1 MPAYNEAA
9 TVGIAVKR
17 VLDIRY
23 PCDVEVVVVDD
34 GSADNT
40 SEVLASI
47 DDQRVTIAEHPVN
60 RGKGAAVRTA
70 AGLATGDY
78 LVIFDADLEYSPDDI
93 LGLLTP
99 VTRGDAEVV
108 YGIRKFGAS
117 TAHSFW
123 FVIGNRVNTFTANA
137 LFNTWI
143 SDLHTCLKL
152 LPASLFRE
160 LPLTEN
166 RFGLDTE
173 LTAMLLA
180 RGVRPYEVP
189 ITYKARSREEGKKLT
204 WGDGLVATKI
214 LLRVRLRKA
223 LTDRRARMRGLWHRA
238 VDLTPSFAPLRRRP
252 GGCVARPLA
261 VRDGRHALPRWPG
274 WPPGETRRRS
284 QVLLGLIDRV
294 GRRRR
299 RVGTRRRRVVR
310 RAVHLRLDF
319 FLLLFRVGCFLAC
332 SLFVPM
338 ITHPLSLSKP
348 TSE

>member
-1 MPAYNEAA
+1 MKLSILMPAYNEAA
-9 TVGIAVKR
+9 TVGVAVKR

-23 PCDVEVVVVDD
+23 PCEGEVIIVND

-40 SEVLASI
+40 REVLAGI
-47 DDQRVTIAEHPVN
+47 DDPRVVVTAHPAN

-78 LVIFDADLEYSPDDI
+78 LLVFDADLEYSADDI
-93 LGLLTP
+93 LGMLVP
-99 VTRGDAEVV
+99 VQRGDAQVV
-108 YGIRKFGAS
+108 YGVRKFGAS

-152 LPASLFRE
+152 LPAALFRE
-160 LPLTEN
+160 LPLTQN

-189 ITYKARSREEGKKLT
+189 IAYKARSREEGKKLT
-204 WGDGLVATKI
+204 WGDGVVATKI

-223 LTDRRARMRGLWHRA
+223 ITDRRARTRGA
-238 VDLTPSFAPLRRRP
+238 MSRR
-252 GGCVARPLA
+252 L
-261 VRDGRHALPRWPG
+261 
-274 WPPGETRRRS
+274 
-284 QVLLGLIDRV
+284 
-294 GRRRR
+294 
-299 RVGTRRRRVVR
+299 
-310 RAVHLRLDF
+310 
-319 FLLLFRVGCFLAC
+319 
-332 SLFVPM
+332 
-338 ITHPLSLSKP
+338 
-348 TSE
+348 